1 MPRKT
6 LRNRE
11 RGRIDPSSTKKS
23 FGTRGSE
30 KREVRNSR
38 SGNYIGVR
46 TDKSKK
52 RESNRRGEY
61 MEFEYSEPEIADE
74 RIQED

>member
-11 RGRIDPSSTKKS
+11 RGKIDPSSTKKS

-38 SGNYIGVR
+38 SSNNIGVR
-46 TDKSKK
+46 TAKSKR

-61 MEFEYSEPEIADE
+61 TDFEYSETEIPDE
-74 RIQED
+74 PIQE